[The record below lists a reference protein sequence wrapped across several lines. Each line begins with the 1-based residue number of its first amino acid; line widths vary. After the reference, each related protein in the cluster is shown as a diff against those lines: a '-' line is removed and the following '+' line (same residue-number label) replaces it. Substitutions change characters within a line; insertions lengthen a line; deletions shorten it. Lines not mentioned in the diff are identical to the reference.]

1 MADVIMERNCVESAQ
16 IVGQPH
22 VESTSTCQS
31 NLMLQIQNRS
41 LIMETFYQQMEQ
53 SVTNLENFMKEDDKE
68 VEAVFKDV
76 TELFK
81 KEKDPIITNELTMFI
96 TDGHFACYQ
105 IQEIPKHNWIDG
117 FLCFLLGVTQ
127 IIGGVL
133 LCTFSAGL
141 LSESN
146 FCFCFDYQSSP
157 LLLLF

>member
-68 VEAVFKDV
+68 VEAVFKDA

-81 KEKDPIITNELTMFI
+81 KEKDPIITNELTMFMRQ
-96 TDGHFACYQ
+96 TVFYDEKAYSNTKRVFSFA
-105 IQEIPKHNWIDG
+105 IKR
-117 FLCFLLGVTQ
+117 
-127 IIGGVL
+127 
-133 LCTFSAGL
+133 GL
-141 LSESN
+141 
-146 FCFCFDYQSSP
+146 
-157 LLLLF
+157 

>member
-1 MADVIMERNCVESAQ
+1 MIKKAQKVLQARMADVIMERNCVESAQ

-81 KEKDPIITNELTMFI
+81 KEKDPIITNELTIFRLTLSKPTISMLI
-96 TDGHFACYQ
+96 Q
-105 IQEIPKHNWIDG
+105 I
-117 FLCFLLGVTQ
+117 LL
-127 IIGGVL
+127 VL
-133 LCTFSAGL
+133 QTMNVDNNVYL
-141 LSESN
+141 LKVFCQSE
-146 FCFCFDYQSSP
+146 DHK
-157 LLLLF
+157 